1 MKMNMKVTALIYSSN
16 QPAEVTITEMIGNN
30 KYLVDYRGILCAAM
44 FNPFSGMY
52 YVDDVNGR
60 IPKMSKKELNSVLY
74 ELRFLEE
81 ATDKE
86 LRAYRSLGSV
96 SHLKKLREQEIRR
109 EKNWKVFK
117 NFSKNASILMGVAV
131 LVCIF
136 VAGFVTIFA

>member
-16 QPAEVTITEMIGNN
+16 KTAEVTVVEMIGNN

-44 FNPFSGMY
+44 FNPFAGMY

-60 IPKMSKKELNSVLY
+60 IPKMSKKDLNSVLY

-81 ATDKE
+81 SNDKE
-86 LRAYRSLGSV
+86 LKAYRSLGSV

-109 EKNWKVFK
+109 EKNWKLFK
-117 NFSKNASILMGVAV
+117 EFAKNSVIFAGAALI
-131 LVCIF
+131 VCIF
-136 VAGFVTIFA
+136 ISGFITIFA

>member
-16 QPAEVTITEMIGNN
+16 KTAQVTIVEMIGNN

-44 FNPFSGMY
+44 FNPFAGMY

-60 IPKMSKKELNSVLY
+60 IPKMSKKDMNSVLY

-81 ATDKE
+81 SNDKE
-86 LRAYRSLGSV
+86 LKAYRSLGSV

-109 EKNWKVFK
+109 EKNCKLFK
-117 NFSKNASILMGVAV
+117 QFAKNSVILAGAA
-131 LVCIF
+131 LIVCIF
-136 VAGFVTIFA
+136 ISGFITIFA